1 MSKKSD
7 KVDVHTGKDG
17 QLKIYRRIDH
27 ETGKVG
33 CIWYFNIAI
42 RGQRQIRYRS
52 TKTVD
57 LPRAM
62 TIADAEYARV
72 AMRVA
77 SGVNVA
83 SFSFKRVAQEAVAHY
98 ERLCKVG
105 DLPVHRFDRLRRTL
119 ENIYIPYFEDRQSK
133 DFVEINALDIEDLLL
148 WRRSKGQM
156 HKTKKIDGKPLFLP
170 NKPSAPATI
179 NVELQM
185 LRMVYAYAV
194 KRQLIL
200 AGQVPPI
207 RSLKSRPMDTRRP
220 HFTLG
225 EWSRVTNYLHY
236 HYLNEIPKSVGNF
249 KRLYEFYREQNKHLW
264 LMLAH
269 SMCRVGEMRQ
279 LRWGQ
284 IEFRKVRDPRRDNE
298 HVERVILLVNGKTGR
313 RSVICQPYAK
323 LVIRRWQDICI
334 QYGVLTA
341 PGAFVFRHPHFTNKG
356 KDYVD
361 KPIDTTNQAFQ
372 VVLRRLELDT
382 DVEGRRRSVY
392 SIRHSAITWALQG
405 NVNAVSVA
413 KNAGTGLD
421 MIQKFYD
428 HSLSTDYISELTKF
442 DVTGAD
448 DR

>member
-1 MSKKSD
+1 MSKQTD
-7 KVDVHTGKDG
+7 KADVHTGKDG
-17 QLKIYRRIDH
+17 QLKVYRRIDQD
-27 ETGKVG
+27 TGKVG
-33 CIWYFNIAI
+33 RIWYFNIAI

-52 TKTVD
+52 TKTDD

-62 TIADAEYARV
+62 AIADAQYAKV

-77 SGVNVA
+77 SGINVA
-83 SFSFKRVAQEAVAHY
+83 SFSFKRVAQEALAHY
-98 ERLCKVG
+98 KRLHEVG
-105 DLPVHRFDRLRRTL
+105 DLTAHRFERLRRTL
-119 ENIYIPYFEDRQSK
+119 ENVYIPYFEEHLAK

-156 HKTKKIDGKPLFLP
+156 HKTTKVDGKPVFLP

-194 KRQLIL
+194 KRELIL

-207 RSLKSRPMDTRRP
+207 RSVKSRPMDTRRP
-220 HFTLG
+220 HFTQG
-225 EWSRVTNYLHY
+225 EWSRVTNYLHH
-236 HYLNEIPKSVGNF
+236 HYLNEIPASVGNF

-264 LMLAH
+264 LILAH
-269 SMCRVGEMRQ
+269 SMCRVGELRH

-284 IEFRKVRDPRRDNE
+284 IEFRKVRDPRKENE
-298 HVERVILLVNGKTGR
+298 HVERVILSVNGKTGR
-313 RSVICQPYAK
+313 RLVICQPYAK
-323 LVIRRWQDICI
+323 VVIRRWQDICKR
-334 QYGVLTA
+334 YGITTNSSE
-341 PGAFVFRHPHFTNKG
+341 FVFRHPEFTNKG
-356 KDYVD
+356 TMYVNQ
-361 KPIDTTNQAFQ
+361 PVDTTNQAFQ
-372 VVLRRLELDT
+372 VVLRRLGLEA
-382 DVEGRRRSVY
+382 DVEGRTRSVY
-392 SIRHSAITWALQG
+392 SIRHSSITWALQG

-413 KNAGTGLD
+413 KNAGTSLE

-448 DR
+448 YR